1 MPPLA
6 YYIITAVLLLI
17 AAVVLAIVAGP
28 LWGIF
33 TVLVAQFV
41 ANLEARNE

>member
-6 YYIITAVLLLI
+6 YFTIIAVLL
-17 AAVVLAIVAGP
+17 VVLAIVLAITIGP

-41 ANLEARNE
+41 AHLEARNE

>member
-6 YYIITAVLLLI
+6 YFTIVAVLLVI
-17 AAVVLAIVAGP
+17 VAVVLAFVAGP

-33 TVLVAQFV
+33 TVLLAQFV
-41 ANLEARNE
+41 AHLEARND